1 MNKADNQ
8 AGSQAIDSLINYET
22 VKVSFTEKPKYN
34 QALKYLGDLTVS
46 AFIICLFVCLL
57 LLLLFIVFFLGLL

>member
-34 QALKYLGDLTVS
+34 QVLKYLGNLTVS
-46 AFIICLFVCLL
+46 AFIIIIIFCLFVVV
-57 LLLLFIVFFLGLL
+57 VF